1 MLDKLLLRNDAPGT
15 ALRTIY
21 DPYNDEELVLS
32 RQELRTLLNIQKGR
46 TPEVSVDPY
55 ADHQDWY
62 SNTIDPFPVSAA
74 TLPKRRFRPS
84 VWEERKI
91 VKLVRV
97 PTRYFPHASPC
108 TIGFLHDSSYTLVP
122 TRYCASLAVL
132 VAILVNPVAGEFSHM
147 E

>member
-32 RQELRTLLNIQKGR
+32 RSELRTLLNIQKGR

-55 ADHQDWY
+55 ADHHDWY
-62 SNTIDPFPVSAA
+62 SNTVDPFPVSAA
-74 TLPKRRFRPS
+74 PQPKRRFMPS

-91 VKLVRV
+91 VKLV
-97 PTRYFPHASPC
+97 PTPP
-108 TIGFLHDSSYTLVP
+108 L
-122 TRYCASLAVL
+122 
-132 VAILVNPVAGEFSHM
+132 
-147 E
+147 